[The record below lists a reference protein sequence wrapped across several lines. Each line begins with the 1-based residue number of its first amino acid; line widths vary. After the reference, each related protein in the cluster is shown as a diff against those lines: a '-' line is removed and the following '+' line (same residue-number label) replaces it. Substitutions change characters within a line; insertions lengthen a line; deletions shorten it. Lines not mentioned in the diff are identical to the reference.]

1 MVMIEVAKST
11 VHGLGAFATRDLTRG
26 DCIGVYQG
34 RRFSE
39 EQAPRGRWTG
49 GPTYVFALS
58 DGSIIDGAIGGN
70 ATRHMNHS
78 CMPNCVAQ
86 EEDGPGH
93 RLRVA
98 LYASRDIQAGEELFL
113 DYSLEIDQSTDPAAF
128 ACVCGAPKCR
138 GTMLAEA

>member
-1 MVMIEVAKST
+1 MIEVAKST

-26 DCIGVYQG
+26 DRLGVYQG

-39 EQAPRGRWTG
+39 GQAQRVEWAG

-70 ATRHMNHS
+70 ATRHLNHS
-78 CMPNCVAQ
+78 CLPNCFAQ
-86 EEDGPGH
+86 EEDGPRH

-98 LYASRDIQAGEELFL
+98 LYALRDIHAGEELFL
-113 DYSLEIDQSTDPAAF
+113 DYSLEVDQFADPTLF
-128 ACVCGAPKCR
+128 ACVCGAPQCR
-138 GTMLAEA
+138 GTMLADR